1 MSSTPSLLRF
11 ARSGGPRR
19 SRIVPVVLALA
30 LLTAVPAFA
39 QDEEAEV
46 ADKPFS
52 LMSRMLSGKPDSV
65 AALAREQVGLKY
77 RYGAKQ
83 PGKAFDCS
91 GLVQYVMSK
100 FDLSLPR
107 TAREQA
113 KVGTEVPKDESELQP
128 GDLLYFG
135 KGKRVTHI
143 GIYVGDG
150 RYVHAANRKKGVI
163 ESPLPKGTRR
173 TRFWRGVRRL
183 LHLPDSAAV
192 AETAGALDT
201 IRAVPTVTTGTLVR
215 E

>member
-1 MSSTPSLLRF
+1 MISTSPVLRS
-11 ARSGGPRR
+11 ARSGGLRR
-19 SRIVPVVLALA
+19 SRIAHAVVALV
-30 LLTAVPAFA
+30 LLSAVPAFA

-46 ADKPFS
+46 AEKPFS
-52 LMSRMLSGKPDSV
+52 LMSRMLGGKTDSV

-77 RYGAKQ
+77 RYGARQ

-107 TAREQA
+107 TARDQA
-113 KVGTEVPKDESELQP
+113 KVGTEVPKDERELKP

-135 KGKRVTHI
+135 RGKSVTHI

-150 RYVHAANRKKGVI
+150 RYVHAANRRKGVI

-192 AETAGALDT
+192 AQATSALDT